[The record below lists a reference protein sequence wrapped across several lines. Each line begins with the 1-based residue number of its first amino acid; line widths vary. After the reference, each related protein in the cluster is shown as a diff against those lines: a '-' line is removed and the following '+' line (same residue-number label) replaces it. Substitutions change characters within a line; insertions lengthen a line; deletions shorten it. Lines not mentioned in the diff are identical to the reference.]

1 MDDSIL
7 INCYKIDDIIYE
19 VLNEV
24 DYNNSHYV
32 FLCNENDDDD
42 IMIRKLD
49 GENLEPLDSEEELKE
64 VLSLI
69 TKPV

>member
-7 INCYKIDDIIYE
+7 INCYKIGDIIYE

-24 DYNNSHYV
+24 EYNNSHYV
-32 FLCNENDDDD
+32 FHCNENDDDD
-42 IMIRKLD
+42 IMIRKVD